1 MSTSV
6 RDASAAECWSDEENL
21 WIRLKDGRQLS
32 VPLKFYPR
40 LFYASPEARSRVRL
54 TGDGT
59 GLHWPDLD
67 EDISVEGLLL
77 GVGDTTRW
85 GVEER
90 RKLGSL

>member
-6 RDASAAECWSDEENL
+6 RDASATACWVDQDNL

-40 LFYASPEARSRVRL
+40 LYHATAEERSRVRL

-59 GLHWPDLD
+59 GLHWPELD

-77 GVGDTTRW
+77 GLGDTTRW
-85 GVEER
+85 GIAER